1 MRILIIAPSAY
12 LLGGVQDWLY
22 QTTLGLRERGYKLI
36 VGVPDGCYH
45 NAKLYNSHYRG
56 LDALFFKNKT
66 GTQEGRIRAL
76 QSFIKEIETDII
88 MGVNIGDLYEALL
101 RTYDR
106 YDKTRFV
113 MSLHAIEANYFADV
127 QTFKDILDA
136 VITTNRLTQNLVADF
151 GGMELERTYYAP
163 YGVKIRNSF
172 KQKDMNKE
180 LGLLWVGRLE
190 NTQKRVFDLP
200 MLLKSLDRL
209 GVLYK
214 LSIAGEGPDG
224 PKLKVEL
231 QEWVHQGK
239 VMFCGTLNKDEL
251 QALYRSNH
259 VLLITSEWETGP
271 IVAWEGIDAGLVVV
285 SSRYTGLK
293 AEGTLVNRETAL
305 LYNIGDTENAAI
317 QIQSLVNSSFRLHLS
332 TKAINV
338 VNERY
343 SLTASLNAWENVFLQ
358 IMEQPVKKRIP
369 TDVLS
374 WREPN
379 GKLER
384 YLGRNLTENVRMLFP
399 ARKPADPGC
408 EWPHS
413 TQGIIDQKNLLKY
426 AREIEEKP

>member
-22 QTTLGLRERGYKLI
+22 QTTIGLRERGYKII
-36 VGVPDGCYH
+36 VGIPDGSYH
-45 NAKLYNSHYRG
+45 NGKLYNSHYKG
-56 LDALFFKNKT
+56 LDARLFKNKT

-76 QSFIKEIETDII
+76 QTFIKEIETDII

-101 RTYDR
+101 RSYDS
-106 YDKTRFV
+106 YDHTRLV

-127 QTFKDILDA
+127 RTFKDMLDA
-136 VITTNRLTQNLVADF
+136 VITTNRLTHNLVAGF
-151 GGMELERTYYAP
+151 GGMQLERIYYAP
-163 YGVKIRNSF
+163 YGVKTQNPSTYS
-172 KQKDMNKE
+172 DMNRE

-190 NTQKRVFDLP
+190 NTQKRVFDLV
-200 MLLKSLDRL
+200 MILRNLDKL
-209 GVLYK
+209 GVLYQ
-214 LSIAGEGPDG
+214 LSVAGDGPDR
-224 PKLKVEL
+224 PKLMADL

-239 VMFCGTLNKDEL
+239 VKFCGTLNKDDL

-293 AEGTLVNRETAL
+293 AEGTLVNNKTAL
-305 LYNIGDTENAAI
+305 LYNIGDTEDAAI
-317 QIQSLVNSSFRLHLS
+317 QIQSLVNPSLRKNLS
-332 TKAINV
+332 NEAINV

-343 SLTASLNAWENVFLQ
+343 SLTASLNAWENTLYE
-358 IMEQPVKKRIP
+358 IMEKPVKKRYL
-369 TDVLS
+369 TDVS
-374 WREPN
+374 FWREPN

-384 YLGRNLTENVRMLFP
+384 YLGRNLSERLRILLP

-413 TQGIIDQKNLLKY
+413 THGIMDQKDLLKY
-426 AREIEEKP
+426 AREIEEKS